1 MGCPMLSAY
10 SVAGSELHSP
20 PTRVH
25 ARGSLVQ
32 KVGETVDQALPGD
45 EVPGFDEGD
54 DVLPR
59 PMISMTWLCFNTL
72 GVIS

>member
-20 PTRVH
+20 PVH

-32 KVGETVDQALPGD
+32 KVGETVDQVLPGD
-45 EVPGFDEGD
+45 EVPGFDERD
-54 DVLPR
+54 DVLPW
-59 PMISMTWLCFNTL
+59 PMTSMTWLCFNTL
-72 GVIS
+72 GVIF

>member
-1 MGCPMLSAY
+1 MLSAY

-45 EVPGFDEGD
+45 EVPGFDERDG
-54 DVLPR
+54 VLPW
-59 PMISMTWLCFNTL
+59 SMTSMTRLCFNNTL
-72 GVIS
+72 GVIF